1 MTTIALKNNLPAVRL
16 SNDTHTCEVYQ
27 HGAHVA
33 SWRVNATQEE
43 LLFCSSEAVFDGVK
57 AIRGGIPI
65 CFPQFS
71 DMGPCEAQHGFARNT
86 QWVVTALAATS
97 VTMKLE
103 SRDVSAK
110 ASAGFSGTYAL
121 EYTVTLEGER
131 LRTSLRV
138 ENNASGDAPLE
149 FTTALHTYFAVAEC
163 SQSSVRGLRGAT
175 YLDNL
180 DDRVAKR
187 DDDEC
192 VRFNFEVDRIYKST
206 VNTLVIEDDVKGRKF
221 TIEKTPTLPDAVVWN
236 PWIEKAKKMG
246 DFGDEEY
253 HSMVCVEVA
262 NVQGVVVQAGDSWEA
277 SQIIGYC

>member
-43 LLFCSSEAVFDGVK
+43 LLFCSGEAMFDGAK

-86 QWVVTALAATS
+86 QWDVKTLAATS
-97 VTMKLE
+97 VTMRLDA
-103 SRDVSAK
+103 SAVSAA
-110 ASAGFSGTYAL
+110 ASKGFSGTYAL
-121 EYTVTLEGER
+121 EYTVALEGER
-131 LRTSLRV
+131 LRTTLRV
-138 ENNASGDAPLE
+138 ENNASDSPLE

-163 SQSSVRGLRGAT
+163 SRSAVRGLRGAT

-180 DDRVAKR
+180 ERRVPKQ

-192 VRFNFEVDRIYKST
+192 VRFNCEVDRIYKST
-206 VNTLVIEDDVKGRKF
+206 VDALVIEDEVKGRKF
-221 TIEKTPTLPDAVVWN
+221 TIDKTSTLPDAVVWN
-236 PWIEKAKKMG
+236 PWIEKAAKMG
-246 DFGDEEY
+246 DFGNEEY
-253 HSMVCVEVA
+253 HNMVCVEVA
-262 NVQGVVVQAGDSWEA
+262 NVQGVVVPAGQSWEA
-277 SQIIGYC
+277 SQTISYV